1 MMEDKNNL
9 PELPEGWGWTRL
21 GEIIEKEPLTGK
33 KLKQRDYQEKGK
45 FPVIDQGRSFIGGY
59 TDKEELKICSGEPV
73 IVFGDHTKVVKYI
86 DFEFAAGADGVKV
99 IKPLKVFYPKLF
111 YYFLQAIQLPEKGY
125 ARHFQ
130 FLEKSSIPLPPLLE
144 QHRIVAKIEEL
155 FTKLDAGVEALKK
168 IKTQL
173 KRYRQSVLKSAM
185 EGKLTE
191 NWREEHKHEL
201 KPASVLLEKIKEERE
216 KKLGKK
222 YKELPSIDTENLSKL
237 PDKWVWTELRNIA
250 EFKNGINFSKHQKGD
265 KGILTIDVLNMYSK
279 SIFIDISA
287 LYRVNK
293 TVKEDYVLKYGDI
306 LFVRSSVKREGVGW
320 ASAFKEISEPVTFC
334 GFIIRARLQN
344 QEILPEY
351 ITYLLRTDYARKIII
366 SKGSQVT
373 ITNISQNSLGKIPI
387 PLASYTEQHKI
398 VEEIEKRFSIADE
411 VEKIVE
417 QSLKQSKRLRQS
429 ILKKAF
435 EGKLVPQDSTDEP
448 ASILLE
454 RIKEEKERIDA
465 ERKTKRKNKKKKTRK
480 YI

>member
-185 EGKLTE
+185 EGKLTKK
-191 NWREEHKHEL
+191 WREEHKHEL
-201 KPASVLLEKIKEERE
+201 ESAALLLEKIKEERK

-222 YKELPSIDTENLSKL
+222 DMELPPVDTENLPKL
-237 PDKWVWTELRNIA
+237 PEGWCWTRLGNTTEIILGQSPPSSTYNEKEDGLPFYQGKKEFGYIYPIPQKWCTKPKKIA
-250 EFKNGINFSKHQKGD
+250 DKGD
-265 KGILTIDVLNMYSK
+265 VLISVRAPVGPTNICSEKSCIGRGLAAIRPLSEMKTFFILYL
-279 SIFIDISA
+279 
-287 LYRVNK
+287 
-293 TVKEDYVLKYGDI
+293 
-306 LFVRSSVKREGVGW
+306 
-320 ASAFKEISEPVTFC
+320 
-334 GFIIRARLQN
+334 IRAFEHKL
-344 QEILPEY
+344 IGKHGTTFAA
-351 ITYLLRTDYARKIII
+351 ITGGHLKEFL
-366 SKGSQVT
+366 
-373 ITNISQNSLGKIPI
+373 I
-387 PLASYTEQHKI
+387 PLSSLPEQHKI
-398 VEEIEKRFSIADE
+398 VEEIERRFSVADE
-411 VEKIVE
+411 AEKVVEL
-417 QSLKQSKRLRQS
+417 SLKQAERLRQS
-429 ILKKAF
+429 LLKKAF
-435 EGKLVPQDSTDEP
+435 EGKLVPQDPTDEP
-448 ASILLE
+448 ANVLLE
-454 RIKEEKERIDA
+454 RIKKEKERLDA
-465 ERKTKRKNKKKKTRK
+465 ERKTKRKSRKKKTKK
-480 YI
+480 YVKKELM